1 MKQLLI
7 LSFITVIFFSGC
19 KENPTSIDNS
29 PLYNLIVDGTEY
41 LTAEQVHQYYQQAS
55 SIGIIRLLRIEYNTC
70 GWRSDGTYG
79 PYDFYP
85 SELTDAIFWNSGSS
99 VNIGDHFE
107 LNEMPIKQYADG
119 TVYSNLG
126 GDYAA
131 PIYFGGGI
139 NRFEFLDN
147 SWFEGFKDSLTFTSP
162 IHITNIERLDTV
174 YSNNDLTLNWTGGS
188 SQGKIKVA
196 ILASRLVDNY
206 VYNGEI
212 TGIQYFITPNS
223 NKSITIPKQILQ
235 QLNTTYAI
243 GNFYNIS
250 LTTAEPKTIITPNN
264 KIISVLGVSR
274 HEVAVVLKH

>member
-7 LSFITVIFFSGC
+7 LSLITVIFFGGC
-19 KENPTSIDNS
+19 KDQPTNIDV
-29 PLYNLIVDGTEY
+29 PLYNVIANGTEY
-41 LTAEQVHQYYQQAS
+41 LTAEQVQQYYQQPN

-70 GWRSDGTYG
+70 WWGVDGTYG

-85 SELTDAIFWNSGSS
+85 SELTDAIFWDSGNP

-107 LNEMPIKQYADG
+107 MNEMPIKQYADK

-126 GDYAA
+126 GDYTA
-131 PIYFGGGI
+131 PIYFDGGI
-139 NRFEFLDN
+139 NRFEFFSN
-147 SWFEGFKDSLTFTSP
+147 SLFPGFKDSLTFTSP

-174 YSNNDLTLNWTGGS
+174 YSNSDLTLNWSGGS
-188 SQGKIKVA
+188 SQGKIRVS
-196 ILASRLVDNY
+196 ITVSQLVDNY
-206 VYNGEI
+206 KCNGEI
-212 TGIQYFITPNS
+212 TGIQYYITPNS
-223 NKSITIPKQILQ
+223 NKSIIIPKQILK

-250 LTTAEPKTIITPNN
+250 LTTAAPKTIITPNN

-274 HEVAVVLKH
+274 HEVTVVLKH